1 MSSGNFTEL
10 LNELKE
16 DPNVRPFYCMFHFL
30 LKCVKEMQSGDV
42 SPPPAA
48 SLPPAA
54 SPLPAASP
62 SSPPASIPV
71 DVRQL
76 TLTFMQQLQSQDEK
90 FEDQFKELQSQIANL
105 KGELMEQAKEVHE
118 QNKNRT
124 KENQELQNQ
133 ITKIKEENEALQQQ
147 YSGVTEQN
155 NNLRQQITKIKEEA
169 KELISQCSGVTEQQK
184 DLQQQ
189 IINLSQENKEF
200 QRDNKNMQEEIK
212 ELVND
217 KVSHDILMD
226 KLNEHR
232 ALMDRYQEKLEN
244 VEDQKHLSNEF
255 SELRTANQQQEN
267 QLDNLQ
273 NTFEELFLS
282 LTSCLHVSDEDR
294 ADEDDESDGEGVTQ
308 GVEESELSDRLEE
321 LGRKLRYVFQFCD
334 QHQENI
340 PLQPQTE
347 DKGGT
352 VADLKELVDTLDETA
367 ENQRTEYRKLEE
379 TMRSL
384 KEENKQQ
391 LKDIEKLYKI
401 VAKLEEKIYRHPVGT
416 NVKDAK
422 SALQHSH
429 GAEVKEKMEQLGSAK
444 GTKHHVYEDADIK
457 KADTQNSQLP
467 TDDQKYKNYKSVFS
481 LPEKDQAN
489 RIQPPA
495 DLSGKKSHRNRSEN
509 MKTKLPPTAQR
520 PPKRHKSNL
529 MKKPEVEPALPRTET
544 KIRQS
549 KHDISLLLFLKCTRI
564 QMAKDEEEI
573 NA

>member
-1 MSSGNFTEL
+1 
-10 LNELKE
+10 
-16 DPNVRPFYCMFHFL
+16 
-30 LKCVKEMQSGDV
+30 
-42 SPPPAA
+42 
-48 SLPPAA
+48 
-54 SPLPAASP
+54 
-62 SSPPASIPV
+62 
-71 DVRQL
+71 
-76 TLTFMQQLQSQDEK
+76 
-90 FEDQFKELQSQIANL
+90 
-105 KGELMEQAKEVHE
+105 MEQAKEVHE

-124 KENQELQNQ
+124 KENQELQNE
-133 ITKIKEENEALQQQ
+133 ITKIKEDNEELQQQ

-155 NNLRQQITKIKEEA
+155 NNLQQQITKIKEEA
-169 KELISQCSGVTEQQK
+169 KELNSQCSGVTEQHK
-184 DLQQQ
+184 DLQQH
-189 IINLSQENKEF
+189 IINLNQENKEF
-200 QRDNKNMQEEIK
+200 QHDKKNMQEEIK
-212 ELVND
+212 ELGND

-244 VEDQKHLSNEF
+244 MEDQKHLSDELSEF
-255 SELRTANQQQEN
+255 RTANQQQQN

-273 NTFEELFLS
+273 NTLKELILS
-282 LTSCLHVSDEDR
+282 LTSYLHVSDEDR

-308 GVEESELSDRLEE
+308 GVEESELSDRVEE

-334 QHQENI
+334 QHQENSL
-340 PLQPQTE
+340 LQPQTE

-352 VADLKELVDTLDETA
+352 VADLKELVDTLEETA
-367 ENQRTEYRKLEE
+367 ENLRTEYRKLEE

-401 VAKLEEKIYRHPVGT
+401 VAKLEEKINRHPVAT

-429 GAEVKEKMEQLGSAK
+429 GAGLKEKMGSTK

-481 LPEKDQAN
+481 LSEKDRAN
-489 RIQPPA
+489 RTQPPA

-509 MKTKLPPTAQR
+509 MKTKLPLTMQR

-529 MKKPEVEPALPRTET
+529 MKKPQVEPALPRTET
-544 KIRQS
+544 KIPQS
-549 KHDISLLLFLKCTRI
+549 KHDMSLLLFLKCTRI
-564 QMAKDEEEI
+564 QMAKDEEENKI
-573 NA
+573 